1 MLGKLFK
8 YDFKWMSKVT
18 YVYVLILIVISIALK
33 IVESVDQTFLLVIL
47 DKILVSM
54 FISCIVSILLTS
66 SIRIWVRFINNFYKD
81 ESYLTHTL
89 PVTKNELFNSKV
101 LAGICSLLLSA
112 LVIVACLALVFI
124 NKESLESLKMMWDS
138 LVAVYNSVFAV
149 FFGIYKD
156 HRYRMLDA
164 TVSPYYLEYDMS
176 DISRGDIDS
185 VTTAH
190 LFGLFTQIQENR
202 SVSDVIKELEP
213 IYNSLDADFTYN
225 AFANDIAW
233 NLALAYVKDDQIDKA
248 ITILQKLKDDNPE
261 TPIYNKADEL
271 IKKLQDLYS

>member
-101 LAGICSLLLSA
+101 LAGICSLLLSV
-112 LVIVACLALVFI
+112 LVIVACFAFVYL
-124 NKESLESLKMMWDS
+124 NKNSIDSLKAMWDS
-138 LVAVYNSVFAV
+138 LVAAYNSVFAV
-149 FFGIYKD
+149 LFVIGIILLIILEIIYIMMAGILGITIGHRSNNYK
-156 HRYRMLDA
+156 MIKSLVVGL
-164 TVSPYYLEYDMS
+164 VSYGLLSAMSLGVIAIVSKMIDYDIIGNGFPSMNYLIGVGGAGILVYLIYNIVYYL
-176 DISRGDIDS
+176 
-185 VTTAH
+185 
-190 LFGLFTQIQENR
+190 
-202 SVSDVIKELEP
+202 
-213 IYNSLDADFTYN
+213 
-225 AFANDIAW
+225 IAKK
-233 NLALAYVKDDQIDKA
+233 VF
-248 ITILQKLKDDNPE
+248 
-261 TPIYNKADEL
+261 NKGINVE
-271 IKKLQDLYS
+271 